1 MGFGLCFG
9 SIGIGKCDKSEPTSI
24 TFTND
29 ETVVNNFLEQVV
41 QTVLLSLES
50 NTTVSNDATI
60 GKTYISGKIGKDAT
74 IDISNTIDQKADVK
88 VLQTMNLLIKEI
100 LNSSEKADVKLDA
113 LATISQNSE
122 SSKILEKASAG
133 ATNISNSSKTE
144 NISTTIKQ
152 LQTFLNVLAETSA
165 KNNITIQGL
174 TIDNVEMEKGSAID
188 YHNTAKQTANAYVQQ
203 MIDLVN
209 SSETC
214 RNLGVTNQLI
224 SDIEAE
230 QTAKDKGLAE
240 SITSGVAKIFTAW
253 MIPIIGIVVVLI
265 VLILMVNLVK
275 AFRVNRETKLS
286 GGDIDYYYKY
296 FYNEL

>member
-41 QTVLLSLES
+41 QTVSLSMDS
-50 NTTVSNDATI
+50 NTSVSNDATI
-60 GKTYISGKIGKDAT
+60 GKTYISGKIGKGAT
-74 IDISNTIDQKADVK
+74 IDISNDVDQKADVK
-88 VLQTMNLLIKEI
+88 VIQTMNLLIKEI

-133 ATNISNSSKTE
+133 ATNISNASKTE

-165 KNNITIQGL
+165 KNNLTIEGII
-174 TIDNVEMEKGSAID
+174 IDNVEIEKGSAIN
-188 YHNTAKQTANAYVQQ
+188 YHNTAKQTAKAYVQQ

-265 VLILMVNLVK
+265 ILILMVNLVK

-286 GGDIDYYYKY
+286 GGDDYYEY
-296 FYNEL
+296 FFNEL

>member
-41 QTVLLSLES
+41 QTVSLSLES

-174 TIDNVEMEKGSAID
+174 TIDNVEMEKGSSID
-188 YHNTAKQTANAYVQQ
+188 YHNTAKQTANAYVKQ

-265 VLILMVNLVK
+265 ILILMVNLVK

>member
-41 QTVLLSLES
+41 QTVSLSMDS
-50 NTTVSNDATI
+50 NTSVSNDATI
-60 GKTYISGKIGKDAT
+60 GKTYISGKIGKGAT
-74 IDISNTIDQKADVK
+74 IDISNDVDQKADVK
-88 VLQTMNLLIKEI
+88 VIQTMNLLIKEI

-122 SSKILEKASAG
+122 SSKIVEKASAG
-133 ATNISNSSKTE
+133 ATNISNASKTE

-165 KNNITIQGL
+165 KNNLTIEGII
-174 TIDNVEMEKGSAID
+174 IDNVEMEKGSAIN
-188 YHNTAKQTANAYVQQ
+188 YHNTAKQTAKAYVQQ

-214 RNLGVTNQLI
+214 RNLGITNQLI

-265 VLILMVNLVK
+265 ILILMVNLVK
-275 AFRVNRETKLS
+275 AFRINRETKLS
-286 GGDIDYYYKY
+286 GGDDYYEY
-296 FYNEL
+296 FFNEL

>member
-41 QTVLLSLES
+41 QTVSLSLES

-265 VLILMVNLVK
+265 ILILMVNLVK

>member
-41 QTVLLSLES
+41 QTVSLSMDS
-50 NTTVSNDATI
+50 NTSVSNDATI
-60 GKTYISGKIGKDAT
+60 GKTYISGKIGKGAT
-74 IDISNTIDQKADVK
+74 IDISNDVDQKADVK
-88 VLQTMNLLIKEI
+88 VIQTMNLLIKEI

-133 ATNISNSSKTE
+133 ATNISNASKTE

-165 KNNITIQGL
+165 KNNLTIEGII
-174 TIDNVEMEKGSAID
+174 IDNVEMEKGSAIN
-188 YHNTAKQTANAYVQQ
+188 YHNTAKQTAKAYVQQ

-265 VLILMVNLVK
+265 ILILMVNLVK

-286 GGDIDYYYKY
+286 GGDDYYEY
-296 FYNEL
+296 FFNEL

>member
-41 QTVLLSLES
+41 QTVSLSMDS
-50 NTTVSNDATI
+50 NTSVSNDTTI
-60 GKTYISGKIGKDAT
+60 GKTYISGKIGKGAT
-74 IDISNTIDQKADVK
+74 IDISNDVDQKADVK
-88 VLQTMNLLIKEI
+88 VIQTMNLLIKEI

-133 ATNISNSSKTE
+133 ATNISNASKTE

-165 KNNITIQGL
+165 KNNLTIEGII
-174 TIDNVEMEKGSAID
+174 IDNVEMEKGSAIN
-188 YHNTAKQTANAYVQQ
+188 YHNTAKQTAKAYVEQ

-265 VLILMVNLVK
+265 ILILMVNLVK
-275 AFRVNRETKLS
+275 AFRINRETKLS
-286 GGDIDYYYKY
+286 GGDDYYEY
-296 FYNEL
+296 FFNEL

>member
-41 QTVLLSLES
+41 QTVSLSMDS
-50 NTTVSNDATI
+50 NTSVSNDATI
-60 GKTYISGKIGKDAT
+60 GKTYISGKIGKGAT
-74 IDISNTIDQKADVK
+74 IDISNDVDQKADVK
-88 VLQTMNLLIKEI
+88 VIQTMNLLIKEI

-133 ATNISNSSKTE
+133 ATNISNASKTE

-165 KNNITIQGL
+165 KNNLTIEGII
-174 TIDNVEMEKGSAID
+174 IDNVEMEKGSAIN
-188 YHNTAKQTANAYVQQ
+188 YHNTAKQTAKAYVQQ

-265 VLILMVNLVK
+265 ILILMVNLVK
-275 AFRVNRETKLS
+275 AFRINRETKLS
-286 GGDIDYYYKY
+286 GGDDYYEY
-296 FYNEL
+296 FFNEL

>member
-41 QTVLLSLES
+41 QTVSLSLES

-174 TIDNVEMEKGSAID
+174 TIDNVEMGKGSAID

-265 VLILMVNLVK
+265 ILILMVNLVK

>member
-1 MGFGLCFG
+1 M
-9 SIGIGKCDKSEPTSI
+9 D
-24 TFTND
+24 
-29 ETVVNNFLEQVV
+29 
-41 QTVLLSLES
+41 S
-50 NTTVSNDATI
+50 NTSVSNDTTI
-60 GKTYISGKIGKDAT
+60 GKTYISGKIGKGAT
-74 IDISNTIDQKADVK
+74 IDISNDVDQKADVK
-88 VLQTMNLLIKEI
+88 VIQTMNLLIKEI

-133 ATNISNSSKTE
+133 ATNISNASKTE

-165 KNNITIQGL
+165 KNNLTIEGII
-174 TIDNVEMEKGSAID
+174 IDNVEMEKGSAIN
-188 YHNTAKQTANAYVQQ
+188 YHNTAKQTAKAYVEQ

-265 VLILMVNLVK
+265 ILILMVNLVK
-275 AFRVNRETKLS
+275 AFRINRETKLS
-286 GGDIDYYYKY
+286 GGDDYYEY
-296 FYNEL
+296 FFNEL